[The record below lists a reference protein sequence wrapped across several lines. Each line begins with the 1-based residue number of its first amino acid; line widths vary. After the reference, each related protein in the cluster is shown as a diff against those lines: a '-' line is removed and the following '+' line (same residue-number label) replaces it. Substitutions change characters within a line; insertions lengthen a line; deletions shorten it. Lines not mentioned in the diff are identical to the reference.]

1 MLFEAL
7 ITNVASLTNF
17 SHVASLTNFFIP
29 PILIHIMKPAEAKV
43 TTTTVHVWSRVHST
57 FETQSGQSFKPHVA

>member
-17 SHVASLTNFFIP
+17 FIP
-29 PILIHIMKPAEAKV
+29 PILIRIMKPAEAKV
-43 TTTTVHVWSRVHST
+43 TTYGVEYST
-57 FETQSGQSFKPHVA
+57 FEIQSGQSFKPHVA

>member
-17 SHVASLTNFFIP
+17 FIP
-29 PILIHIMKPAEAKV
+29 PILIRIMKPAEAKV
-43 TTTTVHVWSRVHST
+43 TTTTVHVLSRVHST

>member
-1 MLFEAL
+1 MLFEAV
-7 ITNVASLTNF
+7 ITN
-17 SHVASLTNFFIP
+17 VASLTNFFIP

-57 FETQSGQSFKPHVA
+57 FELDQSGQSFKPHVA